1 MSEDTSNKS
10 EKEVFTKD
18 EIYFPDLV
26 ELWKEYYFKNENSWA
41 EVLKEVIT
49 KDTFVNMLDKTLD
62 THLSNEKL
70 IRQNMDKYFERSAF
84 PSKKDI
90 ARVAEMII
98 SVEEKVE
105 GLEDQLVDAVKSMA
119 NGMIA
124 MAEAQKKSRDEI
136 VALRKDI
143 ADLNEKLTPLDKDVI
158 IASKEPRAKKSSRPK
173 SKQKETNLD
182 GELIP

>member
-1 MSEDTSNKS
+1 
-10 EKEVFTKD
+10 
-18 EIYFPDLV
+18 
-26 ELWKEYYFKNENSWA
+26 
-41 EVLKEVIT
+41 
-49 KDTFVNMLDKTLD
+49 
-62 THLSNEKL
+62 
-70 IRQNMDKYFERSAF
+70 MDKYFERSAF